1 MAHKDQNRV
10 DAARQQEN
18 DTIGRDFDRG
28 LGRNLDRDLDIVLAK
43 YAAVEPR
50 AGLEERILASL
61 RVEGTRVPDRA
72 WWRWSVIAAVAAVVV
87 VALALA
93 SRSGKPSHPVIAS
106 HPSTTTQGTQE
117 PATQAASNGGS
128 KQVRPPEPNA
138 PRKIAAPGAN
148 PAVVASAAPK
158 LDQFPSP
165 QPLSE
170 QEKLLENYV
179 AKYPERAVLLARAR
193 FEALQRD
200 QLEEINAF
208 PSRDRTAD
216 LNERNNDTTER

>member
-18 DTIGRDFDRG
+18 DAIGRDFDRD
-28 LGRNLDRDLDIVLAK
+28 LGRNLDRDLDAALAE
-43 YAAVEPR
+43 YSAVEPR
-50 AGLEERILASL
+50 AGLEERILANL
-61 RVEGTRVPDRA
+61 RIERTRVPDRP

-93 SRSGKPSHPVIAS
+93 SRSGKPGHPVIAS
-106 HPSTTTQGTQE
+106 HPSPTTQGTKA
-117 PATQAASNGGS
+117 PATQVVSNGGS
-128 KQVRPPEPNA
+128 NQVRPPAPNA
-138 PRKIAAPGAN
+138 PRRITAHRTD

-200 QLEEINAF
+200 QLEEMNAF

>member
-1 MAHKDQNRV
+1 MADTDRNQI
-10 DAARQQEN
+10 DGARQSEG
-18 DTIGRDFDRG
+18 DAVG
-28 LGRNLDRDLDIVLAK
+28 RDLDAALAK

-50 AGLEERILASL
+50 AGLEERILANL
-61 RVEGTRVPDRA
+61 RVEGTRVPNRA
-72 WWRWSVIAAVAAVVV
+72 WWRWSVIAAVVAGLV

-93 SRSGKPSHPVIAS
+93 LRSSKPSDPAIAS
-106 HPSTTTQGTQE
+106 HSSTTTQGTKE
-117 PATQAASNGGS
+117 PATKAASNGGS
-128 KQVRPPEPNA
+128 NEVRPPAPNA
-138 PRKIAAPGAN
+138 PRRIAAHRTD

-158 LDQFPSP
+158 LDRFPSP
-165 QPLSE
+165 RPLSE

-200 QLEEINAF
+200 QLEEMNAF